1 MVRRFRPDF
10 HGILK
15 KVLEEE
21 KNHGN
26 DHVCSLTAAWKSR

>member
-15 KVLEEE
+15 KVPEAE

-26 DHVCSLTAAWKSR
+26 ERVCSLVAAWKSR